1 MIAIDAPTA
10 DAAWREAARRLRDDA
25 PVQPGRDQPTR
36 ELLHVALTLE
46 DPRQRLVF
54 ARPFNPAL
62 AVAEVIWLLSGGNS
76 SDFLISWNP
85 GMRRYVDAAVD
96 SRVLHGAYGHRLG
109 SRPRLSGGVERALRV
124 STNTATP
131 AIDQL
136 RAAYETLCFD
146 PDSRQVVLQ
155 IWDTRRDLANPEPRS
170 ADVPCN
176 LLGHLMIRSGRLEWL
191 QVMRSNDLMW
201 GTPINFVQFTCL
213 QEIVSGWLGID
224 VGGYVHVSDSLHVYE
239 RHWAELDSLDLDPE
253 RDPLPPA
260 NRADL
265 RIAGYNEW
273 EEVWEGV
280 AGAAVRLAQGVE
292 PQEANAIADE
302 ADGLPTAYAEWIAL
316 LGAES
321 LRRRGHD
328 EAAMELIDRAGPYW
342 AASWRMWF
350 ARKRCEATV
359 AGEDH

>member
-1 MIAIDAPTA
+1 VIAINAATA
-10 DAAWREAARRLRDDA
+10 DMAWREAARQVRDHGT
-25 PVQPGRDQPTR
+25 VQPGRDQPTR
-36 ELLHVALTLE
+36 ELLHVAFTLE

-85 GMRRYVDAAVD
+85 GMRRYVDGAID
-96 SRVLHGAYGHRLG
+96 TRVLHGAYGHRLG
-109 SRPRLSGGVERALRV
+109 SRPRLSGDVERALRV
-124 STNTATP
+124 STNTASP
-131 AIDQL
+131 PIDQL

-155 IWDTRRDLANPEPRS
+155 IWDANRDLPNPGARS

-213 QEIVSGWLGID
+213 QEIVAGWLGID
-224 VGGYVHVSDSLHVYE
+224 VGNYVHVSDSLHVYE
-239 RHWAELDSLDLDPE
+239 RHWAELDSLDLDQQQ
-253 RDPLPPA
+253 DAAVPA

-265 RIAGYNEW
+265 RITGYNEW
-273 EEVWEGV
+273 EEVWESV
-280 AGAAVRLAQGVE
+280 AGATVRLAKGVE
-292 PQEANAIADE
+292 PREAIAIADE
-302 ADGLPTAYAEWIAL
+302 ADGLPPAYAEWIAL

-321 LRRRGHD
+321 LRRRGHG
-328 EAAMELIDRAGPYW
+328 EAATELINRAGSYW
-342 AASWRMWF
+342 AASWQMWF
-350 ARKRCEATV
+350 ERKRGGANATCTY
-359 AGEDH
+359 